1 MNSLKLRQLAV
12 IPGLKV
18 MRYSK
23 SARVRMGHEHTK
35 EREGLRGREDS
46 IEVRKKVSSK
56 ERCRQMRTRS
66 NWVFSWRSPWILLA
80 EVSWRPRMTS
90 SASIFP

>member
-12 IPGLKV
+12 MPGLKV

-35 EREGLRGREDS
+35 EREELRGREES
-46 IEVRKKVSSK
+46 TEVRRKVSGK

-66 NWVFSWRSPWILLA
+66 SWVFWRSPWILLA